1 MTFSEWLLAQQ
12 DREDGVGALA
22 RVAHEEDGLL
32 AAKKQL
38 DEDLRQSAQD
48 ILGPRKDYEE
58 LQVLL
63 FACLYLSWGE
73 REEQLTN
80 LLDAWGEYAGA
91 RMAAWRKEAG
101 LR

>member
-1 MTFSEWLLAQQ
+1 MTFQKWLLAQQ
-12 DREDGVGALA
+12 DRKDGVGALA
-22 RVAHEEDGLL
+22 RVAHKEGGLL

-48 ILGPRKDYEE
+48 ILGPREDYEE
-58 LQVLL
+58 LQILL

-91 RMAAWRKEAG
+91 PMAAWKKEEN
-101 LR
+101 